1 MDSVGETLS
10 SVLETVS
17 SVVENVVGQ
26 MGQAGVLEHVGQAGA
41 VGQKV
46 VGQTGVVGQACVGQ
60 AGVAG
65 QVCVEQAVVVGQAC
79 VGQAC
84 VGQMGQVGGT
94 GQTVGNWVGHLPLL
108 SEQSKKIDTKIHDR
122 NMWRRNL
129 TRHIIYG
136 MTS

>member
-1 MDSVGETLS
+1 MWTLS

-17 SVVENVVGQ
+17 SGVENVVGQ
-26 MGQAGVLEHVGQAGA
+26 MGQAGVLEHVGQAGV

-46 VGQTGVVGQACVGQ
+46 VGQAGVVGQACVGQ
-60 AGVAG
+60 AGVVG
-65 QVCVEQAVVVGQAC
+65 QACVEQAVVVGQAC
-79 VGQAC
+79 VGQ
-84 VGQMGQVGGT
+84 MGQVGGT
-94 GQTVGNWVGHLPLL
+94 RQTVGNWVGHLPRL
-108 SEQSKKIDTKIHDR
+108 SEQSKKMDTIHDR